1 MKRCDTRSSLPL
13 SLLFAVA
20 ASGCVN
26 ADVFDAVTAERDKLR
41 AEKSNLEQRVEML
54 ESANAS
60 LEGSRFALID
70 EMEDLRQTHE
80 SLARDV
86 RHLESA
92 EAHLSES
99 LAAREEEL
107 VQREAELASSEQEL
121 AMLHGAYEGLV
132 EDLEAE
138 LASGRI
144 EIEQLRDGLRLNLS
158 QEIMFESGSANL
170 AHGGGAVVRTVA
182 ERLKALPND
191 IEVRGY
197 TDDVA
202 LKGSLPYPSNWELA
216 AARAARVARL
226 LVDAGVSPERLSV
239 VSFGQY
245 APIASN
251 DTPEGRAKN
260 RRTEIVLK
268 PTAAAML
275 AEPEPS
281 AEPAPLAEP
290 EPPVAP

>member
-13 SLLFAVA
+13 SLLLAVA

-26 ADVFDAVTAERDKLR
+26 AGRFDAVKAERDKLQ

-60 LEGSRFALID
+60 LEGARFALID

-80 SLARDV
+80 SLGRDV
-86 RHLESA
+86 QRLERA
-92 EAHLSES
+92 EAHLSEN
-99 LAAREEEL
+99 LAAREVEL
-107 VQREAELASSEQEL
+107 VQRKAELASSEREL
-121 AMLHGAYEGLV
+121 AKLRGAYEGLV

-138 LASGRI
+138 VASGRI
-144 EIEQLRDGLRLNLS
+144 QIEQLRDGLSLNLS

-170 AHGGGAVVRTVA
+170 AQGGGAVVRTVA
-182 ERLKALPND
+182 ERLQALPND
-191 IEVRGY
+191 IEVRGH

-202 LKGSLPYPSNWELA
+202 LKGSPLYPSNWELA

-260 RRTEIVLK
+260 RRIEIALK
-268 PTAAAML
+268 PTAEAVA
-275 AEPEPS
+275 
-281 AEPAPLAEP
+281 AEP